1 MTSAPEITASA
12 TRPGPARTPSEIVV
26 ASLETAAPD
35 LERLQLAPNRT
46 LLPLIFVS
54 VALGVDE
61 DKALELIQ
69 DGFIHPAFNIGR
81 LDCNLELR
89 VCKAA
94 LLAYRP
100 CPRREKVPLDRA
112 IAAAMP
118 PYLAYAKAPA
128 IRRVELQARFSCSA
142 QHIANLVAD
151 GELIQLKRI
160 NPLASPQIDFA
171 SVVLFLKRRV
181 L

>member
-1 MTSAPEITASA
+1 MNAAPESTASA
-12 TRPGPARTPSEIVV
+12 TRPALARTSTAPVI
-26 ASLETAAPD
+26 ASLATAAPD

-54 VALGVDE
+54 VALGVGE

-69 DGFIHPAFNIGR
+69 DGYIHPAFNIGR
-81 LDCNLELR
+81 RDCRQVLR

-100 CPRREKVPLDRA
+100 GPRREKAPLEKA

-118 PYLAYAKAPA
+118 PYLVYAKSPA

-142 QHIANLVAD
+142 EHIRNLVED
-151 GELIQLKRI
+151 GELIQLKRL
-160 NPLASPQIDFA
+160 NPLASPQIHFA